1 LIGEEKESMIYDLSV
16 EIEKEMLLVGA
27 TAIEDRL

>member
-1 LIGEEKESMIYDLSV
+1 MEDREGKIAQVDG
-16 EIEKEMLLVGA
+16 EIEKELDIIGA